1 MSRFD
6 ALKEAAWKCNMELP
20 ALGLVVHTF
29 GNASVFDR
37 REGFVAIKPSGV
49 QYEELS
55 PDDIVVVDLQNRVIE
70 GKYRPSSD
78 TKTHTHL
85 YRSFPDIEGIVH
97 THSTYAVAWAQA
109 RRPVPVFGTT
119 HADMLPVEI
128 PVTPPMTPDMIG
140 GEYEEETGRLIVRTM
155 AGVSPAAVP
164 MVLVGGHGPFVWG
177 DTPKKAVY
185 HALMVEQLCR
195 TAYLTLQINPAAAGL
210 EQGLIDKHFG
220 RKHGPGS
227 YYGQPGDPDLR

>member
-1 MSRFD
+1 MTSLWSISRTGSS
-6 ALKEAAWKCNMELP
+6 KGRC
-20 ALGLVVHTF
+20 
-29 GNASVFDR
+29 
-37 REGFVAIKPSGV
+37 
-49 QYEELS
+49 
-55 PDDIVVVDLQNRVIE
+55 
-70 GKYRPSSD
+70 RPWSD

-85 YRSFPDIEGIVH
+85 YRSFPEIEGIVH
-97 THSTYAVAWAQA
+97 THSTYAVAWGEN

-140 GEYEEETGRLIVRTM
+140 KESQEETGRLIVRTM

-220 RKHGPGS
+220 ANAVQDPTT
-227 YYGQPGDPDLR
+227 GQPGDPDLR